1 LPARG
6 ACAIFVCMILTCPN
20 CATRYQADAAK
31 FQPAGRNVRCAK
43 CGHVWHQDPPS
54 SEPEAIRDAVARP
67 EPIPEPAPA
76 PAPAPPAAV
85 APPPPPEVIPPA
97 PRPAAFAPN
106 PVIAREPAVAPPIAQ
121 PKPARERDRSQWPR
135 RIALAAGWLGLIAI
149 VLLIGWSAMRFREQ
163 IAVVWPQ
170 SASVYA
176 ALGMKTNT
184 SGIDIQG
191 AAIRRGSENG
201 QPVLAVTGRLAN
213 TSSHELPVPQI
224 RVALID
230 DEKRELYH
238 WTIQP
243 ATMTLRP
250 GQSTSFTGRLTNP
263 PQGFSHF
270 ELRFAREGE

>member
-1 LPARG
+1 
-6 ACAIFVCMILTCPN
+6 MILTCPN

-43 CGHVWHQDPPS
+43 CSHVWHQDAPS
-54 SEPEAIRDAVARP
+54 DEAVVVPEAASGSAAQP
-67 EPIPEPAPA
+67 EPAASSAAPEPAPA
-76 PAPAPPAAV
+76 API
-85 APPPPPEVIPPA
+85 PPPPEALAPA
-97 PRPAAFAPN
+97 PRVQAFAPS
-106 PVIAREPAVAPPIAQ
+106 PIIAREPVVAPSVAVARPP
-121 PKPARERDRSQWPR
+121 RERGPSLWPR
-135 RIALAAGWLGLIAI
+135 RIALAFGWLGLVAI
-149 VLLIGWSAMRFREQ
+149 VLLIGWSAMAFREQ

-184 SGIDIQG
+184 SGIDIRDAQ
-191 AAIRRGSENG
+191 IKRGNENG
-201 QPVLAVTGRLAN
+201 QPVLALSGELAN

-238 WTIQP
+238 WMIVP
-243 ATMTLRP
+243 GTMTLHP
-250 GQSTSFTGRLTNP
+250 GQTTSFSGRLTNP

>member
-1 LPARG
+1 
-6 ACAIFVCMILTCPN
+6 MILTCPN

-31 FQPAGRNVRCAK
+31 FQPVGRNVRCAK
-43 CGHVWHQDPPS
+43 CSHVWHQDAPP
-54 SEPEAIRDAVARP
+54 PKPDAIGEIVA
-67 EPIPEPAPA
+67 ESNSVPEPAPA
-76 PAPAPPAAV
+76 PLPAAPPPVV
-85 APPPPPEVIPPA
+85 APPPEVIPPA
-97 PRPAAFAPN
+97 PRPQAFVPN
-106 PVIAREPAVAPPIAQ
+106 PVIAREPEIARPAPAS
-121 PKPARERDRSQWPR
+121 KPVRARGPSAWPR
-135 RIALAAGWLGLIAI
+135 RIALGAGWLGLIVL
-149 VLLIGWSAMRFREQ
+149 VLLIGWSAMAFREQ

-191 AAIRRGSENG
+191 AQIKRSNENG
-201 QPVLAVTGRLAN
+201 QPVLAVSGQLAN

-238 WTIQP
+238 WMIVP
-243 ATMTLRP
+243 GTLTLQP
-250 GQSTSFTGRLTNP
+250 GQTTGFTGRLTNP

-270 ELRFAREGE
+270 ELRFARAGE

>member
-1 LPARG
+1 MPARG
-6 ACAIFVCMILTCPN
+6 ACAIFICMILTCPN

-43 CGHVWHQDPPS
+43 CGHVWHQDPPA
-54 SEPEAIRDAVARP
+54 SEPEAIRDV
-67 EPIPEPAPA
+67 
-76 PAPAPPAAV
+76 V
-85 APPPPPEVIPPA
+85 APPEPVPATAPPPPAVAAPPSPPPEVIPPA

-106 PVIAREPAVAPPIAQ
+106 PVIAREPAVAPPVAV
-121 PKPARERDRSQWPR
+121 PKPAREGGPSQWPR

-149 VLLIGWSAMRFREQ
+149 VLLIGWSAMTFREQ

-184 SGIDIQG
+184 SGIDIRG
-191 AAIRRGSENG
+191 AEIKRRDENG
-201 QPVLAVTGRLAN
+201 QPVLAVSGQLAN
-213 TSSHELPVPQI
+213 TSSRELPVPQI

-230 DEKRELYH
+230 DERRELYH
-238 WTIQP
+238 WMIVP
-243 ATMTLRP
+243 GTMTLRP
-250 GQSTSFTGRLTNP
+250 GQTTTFTGRLTNP

-270 ELRFAREGE
+270 ELRFARDGE